1 MDITK
6 VLEKMDH
13 NSETLSEALS
23 VSDGNANT
31 LRSSLQNWSSNN
43 NDHSRVIQIILSHE
57 SLTDNEKIFCL
68 VEFGKLLIIQNQFD
82 QMVDGLSS
90 MYDGADGPLP

>member
-13 NSETLSEALS
+13 NSETLSEALNVTDNS
-23 VSDGNANT
+23 ANT
-31 LRSSLQNWSSNN
+31 LRNSLQDWNSKNT
-43 NDHSRVIQIILSHE
+43 DHSRVIQIILSHE
-57 SLTDNEKIFCL
+57 TLTDNEKIFCL
-68 VEFGKLLIIQNQFD
+68 VEFGKLLVVQNQFD
-82 QMVDGLSS
+82 QMLNSLSS